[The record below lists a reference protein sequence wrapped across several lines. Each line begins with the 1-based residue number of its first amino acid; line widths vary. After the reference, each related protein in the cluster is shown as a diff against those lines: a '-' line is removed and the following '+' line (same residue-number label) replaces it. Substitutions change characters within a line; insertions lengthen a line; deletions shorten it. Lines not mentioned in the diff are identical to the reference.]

1 MNFIEFINEKK
12 DFQNFNIQKIT
23 SQEAKDRG
31 MFGIVY
37 HGTTEENWENIKKN
51 GFKIEYDTP
60 RNSYDEKTYGN
71 TELFPPIH
79 HLGYGVYFTTKKAIG
94 MAYNKGTSKNLYK
107 FYLDIP
113 NICEINFGVER
124 TMMKWWNDNGFDK
137 ISNNKDI
144 LKDRMKATIKMT
156 DVLKNKYDAV
166 WFKGKGYSGR
176 LLDGDQ
182 ICVYDT
188 SKIYL
193 LDDSNVIGYNIGAK
207 VERLEDKIG
216 HKYSYVNGV
225 FEPISNYIEIPKG
238 MKGVITDK
246 HSIGEQTK
254 NFKNDDGL
262 GYFYGCDYGYSVK
275 WNKGGTEG
283 NVREK
288 DMKLL

>member
-1 MNFIEFINEKK
+1 
-12 DFQNFNIQKIT
+12 
-23 SQEAKDRG
+23 
-31 MFGIVY
+31 
-37 HGTTEENWENIKKN
+37 
-51 GFKIEYDTP
+51 
-60 RNSYDEKTYGN
+60 
-71 TELFPPIH
+71 
-79 HLGYGVYFTTKKAIG
+79 